1 MTDAPRWASLD
12 DGERVVWTGRPV
24 AYGFLRGYLLT
35 VVLLALAGVTVVHW
49 QWSDLAVRWLPAGSL
64 VALALLV
71 YGQTVLSRRSL
82 AYLVTNEA
90 VYVRRGVLRRSV
102 TDLRLDRIGDTSIG
116 RSLLGRLFSYG
127 HVELDAASTE
137 GVDLVLEY
145 VATPEEVLDHVSEGK
160 AGTTGP
166 LGPDP
171 GSTSRQP

>member
-12 DGERVVWTGRPV
+12 DGERVVWSGRPV

-35 VVLLALAGVTVVHW
+35 VLILALAGVTAVHW
-49 QWSDLAVRWLPAGSL
+49 QWSDLVVRWIPAGAL
-64 VALALLV
+64 VALAVLV
-71 YGQTVLSRRSL
+71 YVQTALSRRSM

-90 VYVRRGVLRRSV
+90 VYVRRGLVRRSV
-102 TDLRLDRIGDTSIG
+102 TSLRIDRVGTTTANH
-116 RSLLGRLFSYG
+116 SLLGRLFSYG

-145 VATPEEVLDHVSEGK
+145 VADPEAVLDHVSEGK

-166 LGPDP
+166 LGPDA
-171 GSTSRQP
+171 GSPSR